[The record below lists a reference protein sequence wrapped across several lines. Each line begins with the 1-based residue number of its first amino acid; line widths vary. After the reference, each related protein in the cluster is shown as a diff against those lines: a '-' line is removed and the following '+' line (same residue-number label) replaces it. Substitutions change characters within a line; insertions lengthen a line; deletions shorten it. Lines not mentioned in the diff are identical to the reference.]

1 MTVSANAWV
10 ENTKSTC
17 ICPVVQVKPCTT
29 PGGMRSVMP
38 GPMATTSSPSGEEGQ
53 AFLDGMRVQQHALAG
68 LQPLLSD
75 EDAARP
81 NA

>member
-1 MTVSANAWV
+1 
-10 ENTKSTC
+10 
-17 ICPVVQVKPCTT
+17 
-29 PGGMRSVMP
+29 MP